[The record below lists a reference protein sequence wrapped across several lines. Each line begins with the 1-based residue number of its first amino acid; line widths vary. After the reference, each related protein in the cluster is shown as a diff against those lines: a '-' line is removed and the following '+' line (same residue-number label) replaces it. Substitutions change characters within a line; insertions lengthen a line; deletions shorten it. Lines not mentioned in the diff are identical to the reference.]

1 MSLHDELR
9 FQHTF
14 QASPQAV
21 FDAYVHMH
29 DENRRE
35 WIEASDIDLRP
46 GGTWSIV
53 FHPPG
58 LPPFR
63 EDRTFTEVD
72 PPSRLAFTTVH
83 SFEDGTSIETRML
96 MTFEQADGGTRM
108 TLTQSGFP
116 TAERRDEFA
125 GGWSGV
131 FDEIEAVITERASR

>member
-1 MSLHDELR
+1 VSQEDELQ

-14 QASPQAV
+14 AATPQAV
-21 FDAYVHMH
+21 FDAYIHMH
-29 DENRRE
+29 DENRRD

-58 LPPFR
+58 LPLFR

-72 PPSRLAFTTVH
+72 PPSRLVFTTVH
-83 SFEDGTSIETRML
+83 SFEDGTSFETRML
-96 MTFEQADGGTRM
+96 MTFEQLGGGTRM
-108 TLTQSGFP
+108 RLVQSGFP
-116 TAERRDEFA
+116 TPERRDEFA

-131 FDEIEAVITERASR
+131 FDEIEAVIDERASR